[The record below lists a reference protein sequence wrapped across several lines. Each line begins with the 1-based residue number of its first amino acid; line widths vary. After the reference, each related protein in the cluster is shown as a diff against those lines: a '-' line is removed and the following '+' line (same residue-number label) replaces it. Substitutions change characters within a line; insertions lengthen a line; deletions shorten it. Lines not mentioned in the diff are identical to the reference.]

1 MLTGTGSR
9 LQFAAL
15 LLVQLL
21 DAARKLSAQACVLL
35 TALVVSTLAETT
47 FAEAPLAETTLV
59 ETPFVATRTC
69 RHLKS
74 VGG

>member
-1 MLTGTGSR
+1 MQIEETR
-9 LQFAAL
+9 
-15 LLVQLL
+15 
-21 DAARKLSAQACVLL
+21 
-35 TALVVSTLAETT
+35 ALVGTTLAETA

-59 ETPFVATRTC
+59 ETTFVATRTC

>member
-1 MLTGTGSR
+1 MLTGAGSQI
-9 LQFAAL
+9 QFAAL

-21 DAARKLSAQACVLL
+21 DAAGKLSAQACVLL
-35 TALVVSTLAETT
+35 TALVGTTLAETA

-59 ETPFVATRTC
+59 ETTFVATCTC